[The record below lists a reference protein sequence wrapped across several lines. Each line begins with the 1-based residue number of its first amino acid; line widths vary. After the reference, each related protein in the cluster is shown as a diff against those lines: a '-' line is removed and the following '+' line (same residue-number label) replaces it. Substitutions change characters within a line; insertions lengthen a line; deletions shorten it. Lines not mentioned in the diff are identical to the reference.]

1 MEKSNWEKVSD
12 LYTKMCLYRHFED
25 TWNLK
30 QFQEK
35 ASVVTLM
42 GNISAVLAKRT
53 RYEKEEAQK
62 LSEEIIQY
70 GKYLWDKLDEKLLR
84 EGYEVDIDG
93 NIRKVENIP
102 EA

>member
-1 MEKSNWEKVSD
+1 MEKSNEQRVSEM
-12 LYTKMCLYRHFED
+12 YNKMRLWRHFEN

-42 GNISAVLAKRT
+42 GNICQVFAGKAEINKEQAEAKA
-53 RYEKEEAQK
+53 EAIVK
-62 LSEEIIQY
+62 Y
-70 GKYLWDKLDEKLLR
+70 GEYLWDKLDEMLLR

-93 NIRKVENIP
+93 DIRKVENIP